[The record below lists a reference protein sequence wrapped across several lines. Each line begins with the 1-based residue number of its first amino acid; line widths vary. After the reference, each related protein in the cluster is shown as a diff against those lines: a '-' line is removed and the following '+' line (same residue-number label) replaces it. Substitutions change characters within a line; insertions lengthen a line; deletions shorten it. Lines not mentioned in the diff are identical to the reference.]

1 MMLRWPFARR
11 RRALAESVD
20 PQTAYAMWAA
30 TYPPRPHNQLMEIEQ
45 QAVLSLLPNLTG
57 MTVLDAG
64 CGTGRYL
71 RELRAL
77 GAEPIGVDLSAA
89 MLARAREITPHIAR
103 ANICAL
109 PIDASSVDVIVCGLA
124 LGDVPHLE
132 LALAEMAR
140 VLRPGGCV
148 VYSVVHPVGGG
159 AGWSRTFDT
168 GGRQMAIN
176 SYWHTTDEHRH
187 ACQAA
192 GLRVT
197 AWAEPVLP
205 LLGLARPSTSPGTT
219 LSSSKGRG
227 GPEPVEGRDA
237 PDHPAVLVVRASR

>member
-1 MMLRWPFARR
+1 MLRWPFARR
-11 RRALAESVD
+11 RSAVAERVD
-20 PQTAYAMWAA
+20 PQTAYALWAP
-30 TYPPRPHNQLMEIEQ
+30 TYPPRPHNQLMEVEQ
-45 QAVLSLLPNLTG
+45 QAVMSLLPDLAG

-77 GAEPIGVDLSAA
+77 GAKPMGLDLSAA
-89 MLARAREITPHIAR
+89 MLARAREITTLVAR
-103 ANICAL
+103 ANLCAL
-109 PIDASSVDVIVCGLA
+109 PIDSMAVDVIVCGLA

-148 VYSVVHPVGGG
+148 VYSVVHPAGAD
-159 AGWSRTFDT
+159 AGWSRTFDA

-176 SYWHTTDEHRH
+176 GHWHTAGEHRQ

-197 AWAEPVLP
+197 AWAEPVL
-205 LLGLARPSTSPGTT
+205 
-219 LSSSKGRG
+219 
-227 GPEPVEGRDA
+227 RDA
-237 PDHPAVLVVRASR
+237 PGRPAVLVVRASR

>member
-1 MMLRWPFARR
+1 MSRWFSFRR
-11 RRALAESVD
+11 SEDAERVD
-20 PQTAYAMWAA
+20 PQTAYAMWAP

-45 QAVLSLLPNLTG
+45 QTIMSLLPDLAG

-71 RELRAL
+71 RQLRAL
-77 GAEPIGVDLSAA
+77 GAKPMGLDLSAA
-89 MLARAREITPHIAR
+89 MLARAREITPHIVR

-109 PIDASSVDVIVCGLA
+109 PIDSMSVDVIVCGLA

-132 LALAEMAR
+132 MALAEMAR

-148 VYSVVHPVGGG
+148 VYSVVHPVGAD
-159 AGWSRTFDT
+159 AGWSRTFDA
-168 GGRQMAIN
+168 GGRQVAIN
-176 SYWHTTDEHRH
+176 SYWHSTDEHRQ
-187 ACQAA
+187 ACLAA

-197 AWAEPVLP
+197 AWQEPVL
-205 LLGLARPSTSPGTT
+205 
-219 LSSSKGRG
+219 
-227 GPEPVEGRDA
+227 RDA